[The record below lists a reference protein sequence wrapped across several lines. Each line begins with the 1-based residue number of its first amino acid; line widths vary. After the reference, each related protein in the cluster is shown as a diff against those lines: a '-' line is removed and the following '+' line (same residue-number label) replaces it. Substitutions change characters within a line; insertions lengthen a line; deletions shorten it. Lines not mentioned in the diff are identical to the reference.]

1 MSGLETAIR
10 NALEKSERSNPDVRA
25 RIYQSAR
32 QALDAG
38 LKKQGISD
46 EQVVLAQ
53 HQRLEQKIREIEF
66 EERKAVA
73 AAASTPAAAT
83 PPAAPRVAPAEAPA
97 ATSPAVSPAASPIA
111 PPVSSGV
118 SREAPRSPA
127 SRPQDDAPLLGGA
140 TRDASRDISSA
151 PGVASAS
158 GLDSLR
164 AARDIPF
171 EARQE
176 PQAAPLPVGEARDAK
191 RPRDETLLETRPE
204 RTAKPRRRRGFLS
217 VLLAWLVFF
226 ILVGLAAWWAYS
238 SGLVQQSLQ
247 QALDAAERTAGGP
260 SSDLGSRGP
269 QNGFSEAWT
278 EVFSGGNANTLEGGA
293 AARLE
298 PVAIQGTT
306 AARVMSG
313 ASTAEGDV
321 SIPVPAEILQELA
334 GKSSTIALTVQSAAE
349 APVQFSVRCDFGSL
363 GACPRH
369 RFTARQER
377 ADVLLRVTFE
387 RSIAPNAPGRLVVNT
402 GLDGAEAA
410 ILLHSVRVLPGQ

>member
-1 MSGLETAIR
+1 M
-10 NALEKSERSNPDVRA
+10 
-25 RIYQSAR
+25 
-32 QALDAG
+32 DAG
-38 LKKQGISD
+38 LKKQGVSD

-66 EERKAVA
+66 EERKAIA

-83 PPAAPRVAPAEAPA
+83 PPAAPRVAPGVAPA
-97 ATSPAVSPAASPIA
+97 ATLPAVSPAASPIA

-118 SREAPRSPA
+118 SREAPPSPA
-127 SRPQDDAPLLGGA
+127 SRPQDDALLLGGA
-140 TRDASRDISSA
+140 TRDAERDISNA

-171 EARQE
+171 EGGQE

-226 ILVGLAAWWAYS
+226 ILVGLASWWAYS
-238 SGLVQQSLQ
+238 SGFVQQSLQ

-298 PVAIQGTT
+298 PVSVQGTT

-313 ASTAEGDV
+313 ASTSEGDV
-321 SIPVPAEILQELA
+321 SIPVRAEILQELA
-334 GKSSTIALTVQSAAE
+334 GKSSTIALTVQSAGE

>member
-10 NALEKSERSNPDVRA
+10 NALEKSERTNPDVRA

-38 LKKQGISD
+38 LKKQGVSD

-97 ATSPAVSPAASPIA
+97 ATSPAVSPAAHPIA

-118 SREAPRSPA
+118 SRDASRSTA

-140 TRDASRDISSA
+140 TRDAARDISSA

-158 GLDSLR
+158 GLASLR

-171 EARQE
+171 EAAQE
-176 PQAAPLPVGEARDAK
+176 PQAAPLPVGEAREPK

-247 QALDAAERTAGGP
+247 QALDAAERTAGDP
-260 SSDLGSRGP
+260 SSDLGDRGP
-269 QNGFSEAWT
+269 QNGFSEDWT
-278 EVFSGGNANTLEGGA
+278 EIFSGDTNTLEGGA

-313 ASTAEGDV
+313 ASTSEGDV

-349 APVQFSVRCDFGSL
+349 TPVQFSVRCDFGSL

-387 RSIAPNAPGRLVVNT
+387 RSITPNAPGRLVVNT
-402 GLDGAEAA
+402 GLEGAEAA